1 MSLALSL
8 PLLVVAVAA
17 VAAWA
22 RRERQLTVGA
32 LAALEER
39 LRELSMRVEVAEH
52 DSIEASEHAEIA
64 ESVLL
69 EKGYADADDLEAARR
84 RLDREGSGGVARGR
98 EGEIH

>member
-1 MSLALSL
+1 MSPVL
-8 PLLVVAVAA
+8 PLLAIALAVAVA
-17 VAAWA
+17 AAWA
-22 RRERQLTVGA
+22 RRERQLTVVA

-69 EKGYADADDLEAARR
+69 EKGYADPDDLEAARH
-84 RLDREGSGGVARGR
+84 RLDRQSGGVARGR